1 MFYQSSWDSCFNAWT
16 VVNYT
21 FALASAPLILWYW
34 IPDLNITIDKMYK
47 LLCWCSPQFN
57 STCIYHKALFDVDT
71 KAKFSYT
78 WTQQI
83 KKYFFLHIQKQKCPV
98 TLDTMSDRE
107 VWLQVPL
114 ILFSLSLHPR
124 VFCTLFLTE
133 LILPY
138 LICYNF
144 HTLE

>member
-1 MFYQSSWDSCFNAWT
+1 MQQLTPKFENFTNSDSLSLCVTFPLLEDCSGLLNTHNKVFISYVFYQSNGDSCFNAWT

-21 FALASAPLILWYW
+21 FALTSAPLILWYW
-34 IPDLNITIDKMYK
+34 LPDLNITIDKMYK

-83 KKYFFLHIQKQKCPV
+83 KKSFFLHIKK
-98 TLDTMSDRE
+98 
-107 VWLQVPL
+107 
-114 ILFSLSLHPR
+114 
-124 VFCTLFLTE
+124 
-133 LILPY
+133 
-138 LICYNF
+138 
-144 HTLE
+144 